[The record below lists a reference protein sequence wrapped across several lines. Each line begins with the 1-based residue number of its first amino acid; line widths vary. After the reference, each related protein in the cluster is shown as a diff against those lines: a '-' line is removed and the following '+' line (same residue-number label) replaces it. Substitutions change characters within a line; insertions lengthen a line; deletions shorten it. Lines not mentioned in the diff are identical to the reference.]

1 MLAIKPD
8 GKKKITLTDLL
19 MCGVLGAAW
28 LPLGIAAA
36 AGIGGYKYWQSKTEK
51 WVEDRKTDDPK
62 EVKKLKA

>member
-19 MCGVLGAAW
+19 ICGVLGAAW

-36 AGIGGYKYWQSKTEK
+36 VGIGGYKYWQSKTAK
-51 WVEDRKTDDPK
+51 WSDE
-62 EVKKLKA
+62 